1 MNKLGSEFVVSRL
14 SEIPFER
21 ESGSIKAAVTSY
33 WGKRSGSFSEHKH
46 DEAHSYKAELWRC
59 ELTERLPEGNGLRIL
74 DVGCGAGFFEMILAP
89 CGYRMTGIDLTPE
102 MISKAK
108 QLCGSH
114 RAATAEFYVM
124 DAEHPDFP
132 DEYFD
137 AVISRNLTWTL
148 PHPEEAYSEWHRVLK
163 PGGVLL
169 NYDAE
174 YAKGFHKYDQAEN
187 LAHEKVT
194 DTLVEECHNIYH
206 MLSVSTLDRPE
217 WDLQVLKET
226 GFSSVESDL
235 SAGDRLYGIKDQ
247 FYMPDRMFCIR
258 AVK

>member
-1 MNKLGSEFVVSRL
+1 MSVL
-14 SEIPFER
+14 SSIPFEK
-21 ESGSIKAAVTSY
+21 ESGSIKTAVTSY
-33 WGKRSGSFSEHKH
+33 WSKRAGSFSAHKH
-46 DEAHSYKAELWRC
+46 EEAHSYKADLWRR
-59 ELTERLPEGNGLRIL
+59 ELTERLPAGNGLRIL
-74 DVGCGAGFFEMILAP
+74 DVGCGAGFFEMVLAP
-89 CGYRMTGIDLTPE
+89 LGHKMTGIDLTPE

-114 RAATAEFYVM
+114 HAATAEFYVM

-132 DEYFD
+132 DGYFD

-148 PHPEEAYSEWHRVLK
+148 PLPGEAYREWHRVLK

-174 YAKGFHKYDQAEN
+174 YAKGFHKYDQSEN
-187 LAHEKVT
+187 LAHEKVE
-194 DTLVEECHNIYH
+194 DSLVEECHGIYH
-206 MLSVSTLDRPE
+206 MLSVSALDRPE
-217 WDLQVLKET
+217 WDVKTLKSI
-226 GFSSVESDL
+226 GFSEVEADRE
-235 SAGDRLYGIKDQ
+235 AGDRLYAVKDE